1 MTITV
6 NGNVEGSIV
15 MGDNN
20 FVVNTNHGTILYK
33 QAAPRVKLRD
43 AMPQP
48 PRAPRNFVNR
58 VDELNQIEK
67 WIQAREAITIYGEDG
82 VGKSALIKKAAAG
95 AAARQMPNGVLLME
109 GVDEDGN
116 ALGFD
121 DVVQRMFDALY
132 ESEPPLKVNATTART
147 YLSNTK
153 PLVVFDNLNFSAKQL
168 STLPDLFPQG
178 AIIRSAK
185 SPASSIRSAKSPTSP
200 NVGDVGL
207 PLKELPRNESIQL
220 FALKTDATLSEGSK
234 AIIDSICDLLGDC
247 PLAIVTAASAIKA
260 NNLAL
265 DRVRDAL
272 RDAKVKSKDKLQ
284 AGIERA
290 YSLAYSLLNDGEKKA
305 LAIASVAN
313 GVSVDPKMLN
323 ISEASIEKLKAMEL
337 LHANSPRLRIDAA
350 MREIVKR
357 DVDEKAIQSQIVF
370 YLRDAISTHS
380 KDFELHGDE
389 LGNILGAIKWASDL
403 NRLEDVMA
411 LGRGM
416 DPYLTLHGLW
426 DVWQATLASV
436 LDAAKRGG
444 DRAMEGWA
452 LHQLGTREIGAGQIE
467 SARSLLN
474 QALEIRKSLGDEAG
488 VAFTQHNLNFLVALP
503 PTPKP
508 KPDSGW
514 GAGAVIAGVIVG
526 GLAVIVGAAIIG
538 AIYLFAPRPPKII
551 TPMLEVI
558 VDVTD
563 TFTPEPT
570 LTFTSTPGPT
580 LTSTR
585 TPTLTPTRTLTF
597 TSTFT
602 PTRTPTPTPVLS
614 IGSTQISK
622 SDEMVLMYVPAGDFL
637 MGSADSDKAAASDE
651 KPQHKVYL
659 DAFWIDKFEVT
670 NAMYMKCVEAGKCSP
685 PTSVRFATQERYYGN
700 PKYDKYPVIYV
711 SWDDANVYCSKWANR
726 QLPTEAQWEKA
737 ARGIDGLMYPWGDDA
752 PDKSKLNYTN
762 NVGDTTEV
770 GKYPSGASVYKAM
783 DMAGNVWEWVNDWY
797 DAGYYKILTKQNPT
811 GPALGLNHILR
822 GGSWSGNVSD
832 VRASNRFEARPSFIS
847 NDVGFRCAASP

>member
-15 MGDNN
+15 VGDNN
-20 FVVNTNHGTILYK
+20 FVVNTNHGTIVYK

-48 PRAPRNFVNR
+48 PRAPRRFVNR
-58 VDELNQIEK
+58 VGELNQVEK

-95 AAARQMPNGVLLME
+95 DAASQMPNGVLLME
-109 GVDEDGN
+109 GADEDGN

-121 DVVQRMFDALY
+121 DVVQRMFDALF
-132 ESEPPLKVNATTART
+132 ESEPPLKVNTTTART

-153 PLVVFDNLNFSAKQL
+153 PLVVFDNLSFSAKQL

-185 SPASSIRSAKSPTSP
+185 SPTSP

-207 PLKELPRNESIQL
+207 PLKELPRDESIQL
-220 FALKTDATLSEGSK
+220 FAINTDVTLSEALK
-234 AIIDSICDLLGDC
+234 PILDSICALLGDC
-247 PLAIVTAASAIKA
+247 PLAIVTVANVMMA

-272 RDAKVKSKDKLQ
+272 KDAKVESKEKMK

-290 YSLAYSLLNDGEKKA
+290 YSLTYSLLSDSEKKA

-337 LHANSPRLRIDAA
+337 LHANSPRLRIDPA

-357 DVDEKAIQSQIVF
+357 NVDQNAIQSQIIF
-370 YLRDAISTHS
+370 YLRDVIATHP
-380 KDFELHGDE
+380 KNFELHADE
-389 LGNILGAIKWASDL
+389 LGNVLGAIKWASDL
-403 NRLEDVMA
+403 NRAEDVIA

-416 DPYLTLHGLW
+416 DPYLTLRGLW
-426 DVWQATLASV
+426 DVWKATLASV

-444 DRAMEGWA
+444 NRAVEGWA
-452 LHQLGTREIGAGQIE
+452 LHQMGTREIGAGQIE

-474 QALEIRKSLGDEAG
+474 QALQIRQSLGDEVGA
-488 VAFTQHNLNFLVALP
+488 AFSQHNLNFLVVPLSP

-508 KPDSGW
+508 PPGSGLS
-514 GAGAVIAGVIVG
+514 AGVIVAG
-526 GLAVIVGAAIIG
+526 AIVSGLAVVVGAVIIG
-538 AIYLFAPRPPKII
+538 AMILFAPRQPEKPTDEPTHAALI
-551 TPMLEVI
+551 
-558 VDVTD
+558 TD
-563 TFTPEPT
+563 THAPDLPTRTPT
-570 LTFTSTPGPT
+570 LTRSAIPTT

-585 TPTLTPTRTLTF
+585 TSTPTLTRTPSSTATRTPQPP
-597 TSTFT
+597 TFT
-602 PTRTPTPTPVLS
+602 PTPALR
-614 IGSTQISK
+614 IGSTQVSK
-622 SDEMVLMYVPAGDFL
+622 IDGMTMMYVPAGSFT
-637 MGSADSDKAAASDE
+637 MGSDAYEDDE
-651 KPQHKVYL
+651 KPTHTIRL

-670 NAMYMKCVEAGKCSP
+670 NAMYILCVKAGRCSAP
-685 PTSVRFATQERYYGN
+685 SQKSSATHSSYYGN
-700 PKYDKYPVIYV
+700 SQFDDYPVIYV
-711 SWDDANVYCSKWANR
+711 PWDEASVYCKWAGR

-737 ARGIDGLMYPWGDDA
+737 ARGGDGRNYPWGKDL
-752 PDKSKLNYTN
+752 PDKSKLNFN
-762 NVGDTTEV
+762 DNVGDTIEV
-770 GKYPSGASVYKAM
+770 GKYPSGVSVYGAM
-783 DMAGNVWEWVNDWY
+783 DMAGNVMEWVSDWF
-797 DAGYYKILTKQNPT
+797 DIKYYSNSPSQNPT
-811 GPALGLNHILR
+811 GPTSGKYHIAR
-822 GGSWSGNVSD
+822 GGAWND
-832 VRASNRFEARPSFIS
+832 TEFFVRTSYRHVWDIPELSNNSI
-847 NDVGFRCAASP
+847 GFRCAAAP